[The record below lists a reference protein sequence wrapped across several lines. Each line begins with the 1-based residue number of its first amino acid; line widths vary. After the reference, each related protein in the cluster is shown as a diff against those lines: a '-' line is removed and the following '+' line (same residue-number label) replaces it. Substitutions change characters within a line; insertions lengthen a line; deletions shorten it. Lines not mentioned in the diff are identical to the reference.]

1 LENKIIISKFVLS
14 KQKKMKKIVAF
25 AGSNSSASIN
35 KQLSE
40 YASSLLENVYVNL
53 IDLNDFKAP
62 MFGVDLESELDEA
75 PESAHRL
82 LNLIKES
89 DGIVLSLAE
98 HNGAYTTVFKNLF
111 DWMTRIEGN
120 FLFKK
125 PMLLMATSPGAR
137 GGQTVL
143 SIAEARFPWHDG
155 NIVATFSL
163 PSFNENFENGKITNK
178 ELNNELLEQV
188 EKLQKAL

>member
-1 LENKIIISKFVLS
+1 
-14 KQKKMKKIVAF
+14 MKKILAF
-25 AGSNSSASIN
+25 AGSNSRTSIN
-35 KQLSE
+35 KQLAK
-40 YASSLLENVYVNL
+40 YASSLLKGVDVNL

-62 MFGVDLESELDEA
+62 LFGVDLENELDEA

-98 HNGAYTTVFKNLF
+98 HNGVYATVFKNLF

-143 SIAEARFPWHDG
+143 TIAEARFPWHDG
-155 NIVATFSL
+155 NIVATYSL
-163 PSFNENFENGKITNK
+163 PSFDTNFENGKITNE
-178 ELNNELLEQV
+178 ELNKELLEQV

>member
-1 LENKIIISKFVLS
+1 MENKIIISKFVLS

>member
-1 LENKIIISKFVLS
+1 
-14 KQKKMKKIVAF
+14 MKKILAF
-25 AGSNSSASIN
+25 AGSNSRTSIN
-35 KQLSE
+35 KQLVT
-40 YASSLLENVYVNL
+40 YASSLLKNVDVNL
-53 IDLNDFKAP
+53 IDLNDFNAP

-98 HNGAYTTVFKNLF
+98 HNGVYATVFKNLF

-155 NIVATFSL
+155 NIIDTFSL
-163 PSFNENFENGKITNK
+163 PSFDANFENGKITNE
-178 ELNNELLEQV
+178 ELNSELLTKV
-188 EKLQKAL
+188 EKLQQAI

>member
-1 LENKIIISKFVLS
+1 MENKFIISKFVPS
-14 KQKKMKKIVAF
+14 KTNRMKKILAF
-25 AGSNSSASIN
+25 AGSNSSTSIN
-35 KQLSE
+35 KQLAK
-40 YASSLLENVYVNL
+40 YASSLLKDVDVNL

-62 MFGVDLESELDEA
+62 LFGVDLERELDEA

-98 HNGAYTTVFKNLF
+98 HNGVYTTVFKNLF

-143 SIAEARFPWHDG
+143 TIAEARFPWHDG
-155 NIVATFSL
+155 NIVATYSL
-163 PSFNENFENGKITNK
+163 PSFDANFENGKITNE
-178 ELNNELLEQV
+178 ELNKELLEQV